1 MSKINKITGKDYK
14 PFNYYGS
21 PTATKVI
28 VAMGSVCETVKET
41 VEYLTKFRNESVGL
55 LEVHLPNGG

>member
-41 VEYLTKFRNESVGL
+41 VE
-55 LEVHLPNGG
+55 